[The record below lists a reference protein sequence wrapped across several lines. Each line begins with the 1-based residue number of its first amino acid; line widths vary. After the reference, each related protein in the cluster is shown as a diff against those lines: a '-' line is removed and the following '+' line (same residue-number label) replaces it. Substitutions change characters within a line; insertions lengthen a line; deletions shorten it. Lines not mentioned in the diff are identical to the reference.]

1 MPRSCFRHRGCWVT
15 ALACALVFAAG
26 PARADTADELA
37 HKHFESGAAYL
48 EQSDYESAL
57 REFNKA
63 YELSKRAEILLN
75 VATVN
80 ERMNKLKDAIAAL
93 EQYLAEAPQGEHAET
108 VRIRVENLKKR
119 VAAEPT
125 PSPPPPAPATAA
137 PTPTSTATS
146 SSSPTP
152 TSTPPPTSSPS
163 RTPAIILFATGGAL
177 AVGSIVTGIL
187 AKGEHSNAEETCSP
201 NCTDDQLSTGRTLAI
216 TSTVL
221 TGAAVVAASVGAVL
235 FFGASS
241 NDHAATATPRVA
253 VGATPQGVSAT
264 ARWRF

>member
-1 MPRSCFRHRGCWVT
+1 MPGSRFWNRERWVT
-15 ALACALVFAAG
+15 ALVCALVLAAST
-26 PARADTADELA
+26 ARADTADELA

-93 EQYLAEAPQGEHAET
+93 EQYLAAAPQGEHAET

-119 VAAEPT
+119 VSSEPAAPAPT
-125 PSPPPPAPATAA
+125 PASSSVTPPPPSTAPSPSPSPPPTTSAPSRAPAYV
-137 PTPTSTATS
+137 
-146 SSSPTP
+146 
-152 TSTPPPTSSPS
+152 
-163 RTPAIILFATGGAL
+163 LFATGGAL
-177 AVGSIVTGIL
+177 AIGSVVTGIL
-187 AKGEHSNAEETCSP
+187 AKSEHSSAEETCSP
-201 NCTDDQLSTGRTLAI
+201 NCTDDQLSTGRALAV

-235 FFGASS
+235 FFGASGS
-241 NDHAATATPRVA
+241 EHASTATPRVA
-253 VGATPQGVSAT
+253 VGATPLGVSAT